1 MPNAL
6 LVGWETVHR
15 LMGSLASFWERVHGL
30 LGPPASFYASTSCS
44 MCCRGPEDQLVET
57 AQKVYESLFSSHL
70 EKFPYHQKDN
80 PYLMKNSP
88 PYWPD
93 GGSSVLESE

>member
-1 MPNAL
+1 MPNSL

-30 LGPPASFYASTSCS
+30 LGPPASFMPLHLVQCVA
-44 MCCRGPEDQLVET
+44 EDQRTSWWRLPR
-57 AQKVYESLFSSHL
+57 KYESLFSSHL
-70 EKFPYHQKDN
+70 EKLPYHQKDN